1 MNMGRLRLHHWIP
14 PYLLTL
20 AYVIVVSRG
29 GPYWQLRISVKWGEP
44 ESWWVSLCL
53 GVAALLT
60 WTAGLLT
67 AKTSWRVRTFCWL
80 TALVFAFLALDEGT
94 AAQRR
99 FSEYPFSSNLLPIPF
114 LQPLQLLHYP
124 FSWASFVVAAV
135 VASLAVSATT
145 VLRNHRCSWFFGASI
160 VLIAAQGPAVALLS
174 GTPEEISTLT
184 LRHLAAV
191 TLCIGSYDILRSLRN
206 R

>member
-1 MNMGRLRLHHWIP
+1 MNRLRLVHWIP

-20 AYVIVVSRG
+20 VYVIVVTRG
-29 GPYWQLRISVKWGEP
+29 GPYWQLRISAKWGAP

-53 GVAALLT
+53 GVAALLA

-67 AKTSWRVRTFCWL
+67 EKTPRTWCWL
-80 TALVFAFLALDEGT
+80 TAFVFAFLALDEGT
-94 AAQRR
+94 IAQRR

-124 FSWASFVVAAV
+124 FSWASLVVAAV
-135 VASLAVSATT
+135 VASLAASATT

-191 TLCIGSYDILRSLRN
+191 TLCLGSYDILLSLRN